1 MHLCPY
7 LVFSYICRFNG
18 NQKFIYYIEH
28 KWKDNVI
35 RLRSQGINDP
45 FIWSLRGGNKFL
57 NIDLSNYG
65 ISETMYELYLIH
77 LFKY

>member
-1 MHLCPY
+1 M
-7 LVFSYICRFNG
+7 
-18 NQKFIYYIEH
+18 K
-28 KWKDNVI
+28 

-45 FIWSLRGGNKFL
+45 RIWSQRKENEFL

-65 ISETMYELYLIH
+65 ISETMSEFSLIH